1 MNNGCLRTNATM
13 KLPINPNVL
22 KPIAITIAAVGTVG
36 LGYLGCQVFG
46 KTVMVTT
53 AGCLGGL
60 GGTAALIEIVKPHAV
75 TNRKGVK

>member
-1 MNNGCLRTNATM
+1 M

-22 KPIAITIAAVGTVG
+22 KPIAIAIAAVGTVG

-60 GGTAALIEIVKPHAV
+60 GATAGLVEVIKPKNKTQRSNNV
-75 TNRKGVK
+75 